1 MFIGSGKAEELR
13 LACDA
18 HNIEIVIFNH
28 ALAPAQQRNL
38 EQALNRRV
46 VDRTSLILDIFAQ
59 RARSH
64 EGKLQVEL
72 AQLQYLSTRLIRAWT
87 HLERQRAVSACAAP
101 AKPSSKPTAG

>member
-1 MFIGSGKAEELR
+1 MFVGAARSKNCALRVRPTTLEL
-13 LACDA
+13 
-18 HNIEIVIFNH
+18 VIFNH

-38 EQALNRRV
+38 EHALNRRV
-46 VDRTSLILDIFAQ
+46 DRPHEPHPGYFAQ

-87 HLERQRAVSACAAP
+87 HLERPKRRYRLARAW
-101 AKPSSKPTAG
+101 